1 MSVGLVTVTLF
12 LGSSFT
18 LDKVVTAVTS
28 AEPVLTQTA
37 QNGKAEADRLLE
49 AGRRQY
55 RQGRVQEA
63 LEAFQQ
69 VLAIRQS
76 IGDRNGVAETYSI
89 IDDRI
94 LSKYS
99 KTARQ
104 GSGAASGYAEDYET
118 TPRS

>member
-89 IDDRI
+89 VDDRI

-99 KTARQ
+99 KCARQ